1 MLESQ
6 GYRCRSCEMPSEAHV
21 HCYTHRQ
28 GSLTISVKKLQDY
41 LLPGEKEGKNWMWH
55 RCMRCPRPDGFPP
68 ATLRVVMSD
77 AAWGLSFG
85 KFLELSF
92 SNHAAASRVACCD
105 HSLHRDCLRFYGFG
119 NMVACFRYATID
131 VNSVYLPPSVLGFNY
146 DNQDWIQRE
155 TNEVVERAEL
165 LFSEVLNAISQI
177 AAKGF
182 RRRIGEL
189 EELLQREKAE
199 FEVKEGQPQV
209 DILELYQLRRQ
220 LIFQSYMWDHRLIN
234 ASSLSKIESSDENEK
249 VPLAKSQTLPEMN
262 AGTNSLLSGSK
273 VDQNPDGDGGEVS
286 PSKTL
291 PDSSEPLESKL
302 DDVRKTQ
309 SDGEIVMKNL
319 SATLD
324 AAWIGERQTSGEI
337 PTNTK
342 ILIPPSNSSTF
353 PPIDLPE
360 QQNEFKV
367 AYPVSPVLPSK
378 DYESSEDSVSWLGVP
393 FLNFYRS
400 INKIFLLSSQ
410 KLDTFGEHSHI
421 YISSFREAELQGG
434 PRLLLPVGINDIVVP
449 VYDDE
454 PTSMIAYTLT
464 SPEYQRQ
471 ISLEGESL
479 YKTQTPLKPPL
490 MVALLY
496 YLVHSI
502 TLMQK
507 DALVSM
513 PHRDSIT
520 LTTGIKQ
527 QRQEIKKA
535 QKSDILFW
543 LPIFSMDIGCD
554 RASKVIHAN

>member
-41 LLPGEKEGKNWMWH
+41 LLPGEKEGKIWMWH

-155 TNEVVERAEL
+155 TNEV
-165 LFSEVLNAISQI
+165 
-177 AAKGF
+177 
-182 RRRIGEL
+182 
-189 EELLQREKAE
+189 
-199 FEVKEGQPQV
+199 KEGQPQV

-273 VDQNPDGDGGEVS
+273 VDQNPDGGSTDDTKVQ
-286 PSKTL
+286 K
-291 PDSSEPLESKL
+291 ESDTNL
-302 DDVRKTQ
+302 D
-309 SDGEIVMKNL
+309 
-319 SATLD
+319 
-324 AAWIGERQTSGEI
+324 
-337 PTNTK
+337 
-342 ILIPPSNSSTF
+342 
-353 PPIDLPE
+353 
-360 QQNEFKV
+360 
-367 AYPVSPVLPSK
+367 
-378 DYESSEDSVSWLGVP
+378 
-393 FLNFYRS
+393 LN
-400 INKIFLLSSQ
+400 
-410 KLDTFGEHSHI
+410 
-421 YISSFREAELQGG
+421 
-434 PRLLLPVGINDIVVP
+434 P
-449 VYDDE
+449 
-454 PTSMIAYTLT
+454 
-464 SPEYQRQ
+464 
-471 ISLEGESL
+471 
-479 YKTQTPLKPPL
+479 
-490 MVALLY
+490 
-496 YLVHSI
+496 
-502 TLMQK
+502 
-507 DALVSM
+507 
-513 PHRDSIT
+513 
-520 LTTGIKQ
+520 
-527 QRQEIKKA
+527 
-535 QKSDILFW
+535 
-543 LPIFSMDIGCD
+543 
-554 RASKVIHAN
+554 